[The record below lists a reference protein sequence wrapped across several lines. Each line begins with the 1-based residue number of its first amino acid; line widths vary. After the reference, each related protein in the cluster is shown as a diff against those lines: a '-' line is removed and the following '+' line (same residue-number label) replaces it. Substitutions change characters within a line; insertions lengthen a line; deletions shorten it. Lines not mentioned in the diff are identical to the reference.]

1 MDLGRISTTGQQRS
15 GLHSSSPCLQPRKR
29 VTSRGRMSTNVRASG
44 GPNLLQRIGRLVREK
59 GQSDFDRVFKGTAK
73 TRERLSVVDELL
85 GIWSLDDYEATLEE
99 LEEALIAADFGPKTA
114 LKVVDRIRDGIKA
127 GRVKTAD
134 DTRVALKDAILELL
148 RKGNEKQG
156 AGSSELKLSSSKP
169 AVILVVGVNG
179 SGKTTTIGKLAHKL
193 SNEGAKVYLVPG
205 DTFRAAAAEQLAEWA
220 KRANVTVG
228 AFQDRAKPQKVI
240 AQGCETALKD
250 GSYDVVI
257 CDTAGRLHT
266 AYALMEELEACK
278 KAIGTGTGDQS
289 QPNEVLL
296 VLDGTTGLNML
307 NQAREFNESVAVT
320 GLILTKLDG
329 SARGGAVV
337 SVVDQLGIPVKFVGV
352 GEALEDLQ
360 PFNEDTFADALFP
373 KS

>member
-1 MDLGRISTTGQQRS
+1 
-15 GLHSSSPCLQPRKR
+15 
-29 VTSRGRMSTNVRASG
+29 MSTNVRASG

-85 GIWSLDDYEATLEE
+85 GIWSLDDYEDTLEE

-134 DTRVALKDAILELL
+134 DTRAALKDAILELL
-148 RKGNEKQG
+148 KKGNDKQG

-278 KAIGTGTGDQS
+278 KAIGTSTGNQS
-289 QPNEVLL
+289 QPDEVLL